1 MQDRST
7 CVRWDCINPVYA
19 MSTLEAMKT
28 IEYNVLYALYLRCL
42 YVIRM
47 VEKFVGLQ

>member
-1 MQDRST
+1 
-7 CVRWDCINPVYA
+7 

-47 VEKFVGLQ
+47 VEKFVGLQEIMR